1 MRGGESGGMSERN
14 TNGVQHERRRGKKRG
29 KMASRAA
36 KLPLNVIQC
45 GGITVFG
52 PPGGTGARYRALNYM
67 NACTPVCKGYPRGR
81 KDTELE
87 NSSIKI
93 FIRLQGFGLSILLL
107 FPLNLCERAAACARN
122 AGSH

>member
-1 MRGGESGGMSERN
+1 MRGGGGESGGRSERN
-14 TNGVQHERRRGKKRG
+14 TNGIWRRGGGGNPG

-45 GGITVFG
+45 GGIAVLE
-52 PPGGTGARYRALNYM
+52 PPGGAGARCRALNYM
-67 NACTPVCKGYPRGR
+67 NVRTPVCKGCPRGR

-93 FIRLQGFGLSILLL
+93 FIRLQGFGLSILLP
-107 FPLNLCERAAACARN
+107 FSPFNLC
-122 AGSH
+122 